1 MTTPNPGLKQGAVLM
16 VIAALAFIGYAVVFF
31 IRNFT
36 STGFELGVDTL
47 NGVTRDQL
55 NALNPA
61 IVHYIG
67 HLHVATAGF
76 IAGTGIA
83 VAALSWYG
91 VARGEMWAWV
101 ASVVAAVVALAVAL
115 PYHYTGTFQL
125 NWVTHLGPIYPP
137 QPSSRRNQR
146 GRRQS
151 APLVSSLTMKDF
163 DRSVRGGAVTAS
175 LQNEIALWRALQDRR
190 EPASPS
196 ATS

>member
-31 IRNFT
+31 IRKFT
-36 STGFELGVDTL
+36 STGFELGVETL

-55 NALNPA
+55 NALDPA

-91 VARGEMWAWV
+91 VARGEMWTWV
-101 ASVVAAVVALAVAL
+101 AAVVAAVVALAVAL

-125 NWVTHLGPIYPP
+125 NWVTHLGPIYLATLIFVAGALI
-137 QPSSRRNQR
+137 SLRAMARR
-146 GRRQS
+146 
-151 APLVSSLTMKDF
+151 
-163 DRSVRGGAVTAS
+163 
-175 LQNEIALWRALQDRR
+175 
-190 EPASPS
+190 
-196 ATS
+196 

>member
-1 MTTPNPGLKQGAVLM
+1 MRSANL
-16 VIAALAFIGYAVVFF
+16 
-31 IRNFT
+31 R
-36 STGFELGVDTL
+36 
-47 NGVTRDQL
+47 
-55 NALNPA
+55 
-61 IVHYIG
+61 
-67 HLHVATAGF
+67 
-76 IAGTGIA
+76 
-83 VAALSWYG
+83 G
-91 VARGEMWAWV
+91 VARG
-101 ASVVAAVVALAVAL
+101 SSALASIRKGLITQRAL
-115 PYHYTGTFQL
+115 VQ
-125 NWVTHLGPIYPP
+125 IQPP